1 MDKIDNDKT
10 SINANPA
17 GILEIEEF
25 KNRTAK
31 LRGEKQRKKS
41 NKKNKH

>member
-1 MDKIDNDKT
+1 MGKKNNSEL

-25 KNRTAK
+25 KNRAAK
-31 LRGEKQRKKS
+31 LYKEK
-41 NKKNKH
+41 NKKRSSKQK